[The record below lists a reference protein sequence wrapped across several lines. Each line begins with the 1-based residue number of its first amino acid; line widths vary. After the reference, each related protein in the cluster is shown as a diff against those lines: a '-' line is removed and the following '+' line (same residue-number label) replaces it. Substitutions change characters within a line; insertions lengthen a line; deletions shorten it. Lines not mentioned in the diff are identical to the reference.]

1 MTMNRTLLFAAAC
14 ALALGAAC
22 NDYNPDDN
30 SGNMRSRPR
39 DSGIAVHASTPQEF
53 VRATSYVGM
62 RYASLPSGFAYQAGS
77 VVARGAGSAR
87 YALSQVRTPRGTM
100 LWLETLEGRERVVR
114 AELRVP
120 PLASDERLLIG
131 SCDRDGRLDPK
142 IVAIVVGDSTT
153 VRFVNVRQAWRADAD
168 ASRFDLLPVAGIV
181 CEEPTS

>member
-1 MTMNRTLLFAAAC
+1 MNRTIPFALAC
-14 ALALGAAC
+14 ALALGAAAC

-39 DSGIAVHASTPQEF
+39 DSGIAAHASTPQDF

-77 VVARGAGSAR
+77 VVARGSGSAR
-87 YALSQVRTPRGTM
+87 YALSQVRTPRGAM
-100 LWLETLEGRERVVR
+100 LWLETLDGRERVVR

-142 IVAIVVGDSTT
+142 IVAIVVGDSTA
-153 VRFVNVRQAWRADAD
+153 VRFANVRQAWRADPIAG
-168 ASRFDLLPVAGIV
+168 RFDLLPVAGIV